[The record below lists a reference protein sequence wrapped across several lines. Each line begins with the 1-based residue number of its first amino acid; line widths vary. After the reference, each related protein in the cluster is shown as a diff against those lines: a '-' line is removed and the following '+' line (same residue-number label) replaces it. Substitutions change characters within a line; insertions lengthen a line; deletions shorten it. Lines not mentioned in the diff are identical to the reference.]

1 MTQSNAV
8 QLNRTMTMA
17 IGIQPVLVRKLAKKP
32 KEQIPN
38 KTPRSV
44 MKALG
49 TGMNLYSEQVRV
61 YEADCNRQ
69 RLGIFTFFTTRG
81 DLIVLLYFAQYLLF
95 MQKRSLKA

>member
-32 KEQIPN
+32 KEQILD

-44 MKALG
+44 TKALG

-81 DLIVLLYFAQYLLF
+81 DLIVLLYS
-95 MQKRSLKA
+95 RSICFLCKKDS